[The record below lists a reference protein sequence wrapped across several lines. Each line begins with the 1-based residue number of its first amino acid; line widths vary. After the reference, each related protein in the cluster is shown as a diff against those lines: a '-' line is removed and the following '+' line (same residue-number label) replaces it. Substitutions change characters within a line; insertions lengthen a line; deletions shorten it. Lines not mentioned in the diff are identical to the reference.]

1 MWPKLLAPF
10 FLQQP
15 YLLHGLGLIP
25 EPTKLPLTVRAD
37 DATVQTILLPAD
49 INPIFYFFGNSLPE
63 SWATVPQ
70 QAPGLPPLYRK
81 DNGPY
86 WFEYLAQDKA
96 VYFQYRRV
104 REDPDESFED
114 FCQRLFSFINDN
126 ETEKLIIDLRR
137 NAGGNTF
144 LHRPLLLGLI
154 RNEKINQR
162 GKLFVII
169 GRNTFS
175 AAINASTMIEDYTNA
190 IFVGE
195 PTGASP
201 NFVGETTLV
210 TLRHSQLQFSIS
222 DLYWQTSWPMDH
234 RRWIAPRL
242 YIPPSFAA
250 YRINRDPALEAILAY
265 SEP

>member
-1 MWPKLLAPF
+1 
-10 FLQQP
+10 
-15 YLLHGLGLIP
+15 
-25 EPTKLPLTVRAD
+25 
-37 DATVQTILLPAD
+37 
-49 INPIFYFFGNSLPE
+49 
-63 SWATVPQ
+63 
-70 QAPGLPPLYRK
+70 
-81 DNGPY
+81 
-86 WFEYLAQDKA
+86 
-96 VYFQYRRV
+96 
-104 REDPDESFED
+104 
-114 FCQRLFSFINDN
+114 
-126 ETEKLIIDLRR
+126 LIIDLRR

-175 AAINASTMIEDYTNA
+175 AAMNASTMIEDYTNA

-210 TLRHSQLQFSIS
+210 TLPHSQLQFSIS

-234 RRWIAPRL
+234 RHWIAPRL